1 MQPSDLQVQRSMA
14 ALRRVTDDPDD
25 RADAPA
31 RHEVPPELFERLE
44 EGPRVRRDR
53 VDAAKARL
61 EDGDE
66 PSADDVATKLVGR
79 LVCDRLR

>member
-1 MQPSDLQVQRSMA
+1 MA
-14 ALRRVTDDPDD
+14 ALTRATDEPDE
-25 RADAPA
+25 RADAHA
-31 RHEVPPELFERLE
+31 WHEVPPELFERLE
-44 EGPRVRRDR
+44 GGPQVRRDR